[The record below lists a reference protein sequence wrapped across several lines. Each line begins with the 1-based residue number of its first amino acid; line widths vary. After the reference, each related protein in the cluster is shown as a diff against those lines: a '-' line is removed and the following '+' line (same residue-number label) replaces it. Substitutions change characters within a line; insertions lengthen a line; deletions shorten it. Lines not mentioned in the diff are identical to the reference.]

1 MMNRNIED
9 KLIILYVLSKIK
21 IGLTREQIAL
31 VVLSNMQLSYFDLQ
45 LLIDDLV
52 SNGFITENNQND
64 SAPEYTITPSGAET
78 LTGLS
83 YKISSYLKEIVDEYI
98 KNNQDKILR
107 ESVIDAYYNKT
118 APNHY
123 QVHLLLMENKIK
135 VLELNLDTPD
145 AEQAAAICEK
155 WRHQT
160 QRMYAS
166 MIDALINDYS

>member
-1 MMNRNIED
+1 MTNRNIED

-21 IGLTREQIAL
+21 SGLTREQIAL
-31 VVLSNMQLSYFDLQ
+31 IVLSNIQLSYFDLQ
-45 LLIDDLV
+45 FLIDELISEGLMV
-52 SNGFITENNQND
+52 ESNQQKT
-64 SAPEYTITPSGAET
+64 APEYTLTPAGAE
-78 LTGLS
+78 LSTGLS
-83 YKISSYLKEIVDEYI
+83 YKVSSYLIEMIDEYI

-107 ESVIDAYYNKT
+107 ESVIDAYYHKT

-135 VLELNLDTPD
+135 VMEINLDTPD

-160 QRMYAS
+160 QRMYAG
-166 MIDALINDYS
+166 MIDALISDYS

>member
-1 MMNRNIED
+1 MNSNIED
-9 KLIILYVLSKIK
+9 KLIILHVLSKIK

-45 LLIDDLV
+45 ILIDDLA
-52 SNGFITENNQND
+52 SNGFISENSRNN
-64 SAPEYTITPSGAET
+64 SAPEFTLTPAGAEL

-83 YKISSYLKEIVDEYI
+83 YKISSYLKEMVDEYI
-98 KNNQDKILR
+98 NNNQDKILR

-135 VLELNLDTPD
+135 VLELSLDTPD

-160 QRMYAS
+160 QRIYAG